1 MQSKVNKRSV
11 DHQAEFSKHR
21 DSRVSMYIKIF
32 CFFARYK
39 EMASYKMESLQKS
52 LSESVPASSLEEA
65 NREFADLTAKYRD
78 LLQREQ
84 VRDHS

>member
-1 MQSKVNKRSV
+1 MPVYQNLQR
-11 DHQAEFSKHR
+11 
-21 DSRVSMYIKIF
+21 
-32 CFFARYK
+32 FFARYK

-84 VRDHS
+84 VKGTIQKLRDAY